1 MSTTGHGHGE
11 LDSGL
16 PSTGQG
22 NPAHEAA
29 FFDLDRT
36 LVGGSTLFYVALA
49 AYKVGFL
56 TRRQMI
62 SGAIA
67 NIRFRLSGLTD
78 EGAQQ
83 LRERV
88 RRELSGVEENAM
100 RRLMPA
106 VLAGILPR
114 IYPQMLDIAY
124 RHKDAG
130 RQVYIFTAS
139 SQGIAE
145 LLAAILDFDDGIG
158 TRPEIIN
165 GHYTGHIK
173 GAYIYREGK
182 AQAVRELAAH
192 KGINLADSWAYSD
205 SESDLSFLRTVG
217 NAVAV
222 NPDAELERVAKEEG
236 WEIIRLERLRL
247 RLLSATFATLAVVGG
262 LGAVMVGRLVVSR
275 SRSCTEC

>member
-192 KGINLADSWAYSD
+192 KGINLADSWAYCCRSN
-205 SESDLSFLRTVG
+205 SAIWVLPAISASCSAVFCSPIHEVTASTSAPFL
-217 NAVAV
+217 
-222 NPDAELERVAKEEG
+222 
-236 WEIIRLERLRL
+236 
-247 RLLSATFATLAVVGG
+247 
-262 LGAVMVGRLVVSR
+262 SR
-275 SRSCTEC
+275 SVRWSTTILSC